1 MTDIA
6 RSLTLVDSLAVEV
19 RDRLVGC
26 LSPRV
31 SGLPAGGQQR
41 RELLGHAEHRIVP
54 SVELVPFAIEPLG
67 GTALVRLPR
76 IDGAAAPDHR
86 RRPLL
91 VPEAV
96 ELDRALVDPDRM
108 QRITLQRPGARR
120 RVEIGEQPSLRVFSR
135 GAGGKPA
142 GDGGRAPDDVANS
155 L

>member
-54 SVELVPFAIEPLG
+54 SVELKSLCLEPLG
-67 GTALVRLPR
+67 GAALMRLAR
-76 IDGAAAPDHR
+76 VDRAAAPNHR
-86 RRPLL
+86 CRPWLR
-91 VPEAV
+91 PEALQTHRV
-96 ELDRALVDPDRM
+96 LVDPDRM
-108 QRITLQRPGARR
+108 Q
-120 RVEIGEQPSLRVFSR
+120 
-135 GAGGKPA
+135 
-142 GDGGRAPDDVANS
+142 
-155 L
+155 